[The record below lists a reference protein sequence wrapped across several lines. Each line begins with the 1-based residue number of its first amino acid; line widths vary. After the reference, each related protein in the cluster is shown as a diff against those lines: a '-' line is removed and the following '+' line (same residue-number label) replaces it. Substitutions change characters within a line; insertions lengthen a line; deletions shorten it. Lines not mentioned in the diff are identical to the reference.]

1 MSKKLKEI
9 RILDEVVLVT
19 ESQLLSLYHQDEEAR
34 LLALHN
40 QQQQEQ
46 AIQNYLN
53 HQNIQNGN
61 Y

>member
-9 RILDEVVLVT
+9 RILDEVIIVT

>member
-9 RILDEVVLVT
+9 RILDEVIIVT
-19 ESQLLSLYHQDEEAR
+19 ESQLLSLYNQDEELR

-40 QQQQEQ
+40 QQEQEQ

-53 HQNIQNGN
+53 NQNIQNGH

>member
-19 ESQLLSLYHQDEEAR
+19 ESQLLSLYHQDEETR

-40 QQQQEQ
+40 QQEQEQ

>member
-9 RILDEVVLVT
+9 RILDEVIIVT
-19 ESQLLSLYHQDEEAR
+19 EAQLLSLYNQDEELR

-46 AIQNYLN
+46 AIINHLN
-53 HQNIQNGN
+53 NI
-61 Y
+61 

>member
-9 RILDEVVLVT
+9 RILDEVIIVT
-19 ESQLLSLYHQDEEAR
+19 ESQLLSLYHEDEEAR

-40 QQQQEQ
+40 EQEQEQ
-46 AIQNYLN
+46 AIINHLN
-53 HQNIQNGN
+53 NIQNGN

>member
-9 RILDEVVLVT
+9 RILDEVVIVT
-19 ESQLLSLYHQDEEAR
+19 ESQLLSLYNQDEELR

-40 QQQQEQ
+40 QQNQEQ
-46 AIQNYLN
+46 AIINHLN
-53 HQNIQNGN
+53 NIQNGH

>member
-9 RILDEVVLVT
+9 RILDEVIIVT
-19 ESQLLSLYHQDEEAR
+19 ESQLLSLYNQDEELR

-46 AIQNYLN
+46 AIINHLN
-53 HQNIQNGN
+53 NI
-61 Y
+61 